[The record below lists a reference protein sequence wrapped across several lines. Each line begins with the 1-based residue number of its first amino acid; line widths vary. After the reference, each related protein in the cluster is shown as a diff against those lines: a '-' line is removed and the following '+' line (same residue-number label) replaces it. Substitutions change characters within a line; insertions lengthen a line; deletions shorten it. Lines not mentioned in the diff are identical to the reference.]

1 MRLTCPNCKAQY
13 EVDDSVIPN
22 GGRDVQCSNCGHSWF
37 QAGKAALA
45 AEEPAQD
52 VLPEPAEWEG
62 EPAGQADEPEAGA
75 DAAAPGAAATPEP
88 QPDAESPPAA
98 PPPPPVASGET
109 GEDIEGM
116 LSAMVSASREEATAE
131 EAAEAPLAEATAAA
145 APRRAQDDTL
155 LSILREEAA
164 RETQARRAEGS
175 ALETQPDLGLGGAAA
190 GLVGAAAAQGAKPAQ
205 NRVVENLSA
214 DEFEDDEFDDEI
226 PEQTL
231 HRRALPDIEEIN
243 STLSATSD
251 RGGEAAAWD
260 APQTL
265 ARRRSG
271 FRMGFMLIVLL
282 GVIGLLV
289 YSMAPRISEAVPALA
304 PTIDAYVQKVDEGRV
319 WLDQQMRDVI
329 DALQDDS
336 QV

>member
-13 EVDDSVIPN
+13 EVDDSVIPD

-45 AEEPAQD
+45 AEEPSED

-62 EPAGQADEPEAGA
+62 EPAGHVAPH
-75 DAAAPGAAATPEP
+75 DAAAPDAATPPEP
-88 QPDAESPPAA
+88 QPDAESPAAA
-98 PPPPPVASGET
+98 PPPLPAASDEK

-116 LSAMVSASREEATAE
+116 LSAMVSASREETTAE
-131 EAAEAPLAEATAAA
+131 AGQDAEAPPAAAA
-145 APRRAQDDTL
+145 APRRTQDDNL

-190 GLVGAAAAQGAKPAQ
+190 GLAGAAAAQAAKPAQ